1 MTGPDLSAGALAKV
15 DRDATAA
22 TANLRRALDRLGRA
36 LGDAN
41 LEELLGAEHGL
52 ELAVR
57 RLAAVSRS
65 MPDVDRDALRLEIRT
80 ARQAL
85 DRCRALG
92 GALLDVVRLSL
103 DAQGRGPGYGRH
115 EDPAAGYGARAINTT
130 G

>member
-1 MTGPDLSAGALAKV
+1 LAKV
-15 DRDATAA
+15 ERDAIAA
-22 TANLRRALDRLGRA
+22 TADLRRALDRVAGA
-36 LGDAN
+36 LGEAN
-41 LEELLGAEHGL
+41 LEGVLHAESGL

-57 RLAAVSRS
+57 RLAAAARS
-65 MPDVDRDALRLEIRT
+65 MPDIDRDALRLEIRA

-92 GALLDVVRLSL
+92 GALLDVVRISL
-103 DAQGRGPGYGRH
+103 DAQGRSPGYGRH

>member
-1 MTGPDLSAGALAKV
+1 VSAPDLSTGALTKV
-15 DRDATAA
+15 ERDATAA
-22 TANLRRALDRLGRA
+22 TAELRRALDRVARA
-36 LGDAN
+36 LGEADLDRLLDAEN
-41 LEELLGAEHGL
+41 GL

-57 RLAAVSRS
+57 RLMSLPRT
-65 MPDVDRDALRLEIRT
+65 MPDVDREALRLEIRA

-103 DAQGRGPGYGRH
+103 DAQGRSPGYGRH
-115 EDPAAGYGARAINTT
+115 QDAAAGYGARAINTT

>member
-1 MTGPDLSAGALAKV
+1 VTGPDLSAGALPKV
-15 DRDATAA
+15 GRDATAA
-22 TANLRRALDRLGRA
+22 TADLRRALDEVARA
-36 LGDAN
+36 LGEAN
-41 LEELLGAEHGL
+41 LQGVLDAESGL

-65 MPDVDRDALRLEIRT
+65 MPDVDRDALRLEIRA

-92 GALLDVVRLSL
+92 GALLDVVRISL

-115 EDPAAGYGARAINTT
+115 EDPAAGYGARSINTR

>member
-1 MTGPDLSAGALAKV
+1 MSTGALAKV

-22 TANLRRALDRLGRA
+22 TADLRLALDRVAHA
-36 LGDAN
+36 LGEAN
-41 LEELLGAEHGL
+41 LQGVLDAESGL

-65 MPDVDRDALRLEIRT
+65 MSDVDRDALRLEIRA

-92 GALLDVVRLSL
+92 GALLDVVRISL

>member
-1 MTGPDLSAGALAKV
+1 MRGP

-22 TANLRRALDRLGRA
+22 TAALRDALDRVAGA
-36 LGDAN
+36 LGEADLDRLLDAEN
-41 LEELLGAEHGL
+41 GL

-57 RLAAVSRS
+57 RLAVVSRS
-65 MPDVDRDALRLEIRT
+65 IPDVDRDALRLEIRA

-92 GALLDVVRLSL
+92 GALLDVVRISL

-115 EDPAAGYGARAINTT
+115 EDPAAGYGARALNTT

>member
-1 MTGPDLSAGALAKV
+1 MTQSNLSTGALAKV

-22 TANLRRALDRLGRA
+22 TADLRRALDRVARA
-36 LGDAN
+36 LGEAN
-41 LEELLGAEHGL
+41 LQGVLDAENGL

-65 MPDVDRDALRLEIRT
+65 MPDVDRDALRLEIRA

-92 GALLDVVRLSL
+92 GALLDVVRISL
-103 DAQGRGPGYGRH
+103 DAQGRGPGYGRR

>member
-1 MTGPDLSAGALAKV
+1 MTTPDLSTGAVAKV

-22 TANLRRALDRLGRA
+22 TADLRRALDRVAGA
-36 LGDAN
+36 LGEAN
-41 LEELLGAEHGL
+41 LDALLDAENGL
-52 ELAVR
+52 ELALR

-65 MPDVDRDALRLEIRT
+65 TPVVDRHALRLEICE

-92 GALLDVVRLSL
+92 GALLDVVRISL

-115 EDPAAGYGARAINTT
+115 ADPAAGYGARALNTT

>member
-1 MTGPDLSAGALAKV
+1 MESNRSAGALAKV

-22 TANLRRALDRLGRA
+22 TADLRRALDRVARA
-36 LGDAN
+36 LGEAN
-41 LEELLGAEHGL
+41 LQQLLDAESGL

-57 RLAAVSRS
+57 RLAALSRS
-65 MPDVDRDALRLEIRT
+65 MPDVNRDALRLEIRA

-92 GALLDVVRLSL
+92 SALLDVVRISL
-103 DAQGRGPGYGRH
+103 DAQGRGPGYGRR